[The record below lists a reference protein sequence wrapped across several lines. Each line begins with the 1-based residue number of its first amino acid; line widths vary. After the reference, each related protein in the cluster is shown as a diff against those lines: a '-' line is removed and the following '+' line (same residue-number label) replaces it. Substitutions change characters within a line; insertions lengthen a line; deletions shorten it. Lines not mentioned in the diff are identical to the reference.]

1 MKKLIQQ
8 NKYFIIILGIITIAS
23 IVLFFVYKPYKKDN
37 DLDLSKTM
45 NAIKT
50 LEAEDGPII
59 GRSPTKEEIFNSP
72 YIRQIR
78 IALNGYS
85 DGSNTGIDEL
95 ILEDKDSKD
104 SLFNIDKSYI
114 KSKFLVIDASDSD
127 YGGVIAHIV
136 FIDKPDMV
144 FFTWIYKTDE
154 NTYSVR
160 NLTKNTAINTQEG
173 KKLIENYIKENLKYS
188 L

>member
-1 MKKLIQQ
+1 MKKLIKE
-8 NKYFIIILGIITIAS
+8 NKYFIIIFALIIIAC
-23 IVLFFVYKPYKKDN
+23 IALFFVYKPYKKDN
-37 DLDLSKTM
+37 DSDLSKTM

-59 GRSPTKEEIFNSP
+59 GKSPTKEEIFNSP
-72 YIRQIR
+72 YIKQIR
-78 IALNGYS
+78 IALNGYL

-104 SLFNIDKSYI
+104 SLFNIDKSYA
-114 KSKFLVIDASDSD
+114 KSKFLVLDAFDGD

-136 FIDKPDMV
+136 FIDKPDMM
-144 FFTWIYKTDE
+144 FFTWIYKTSE

-160 NLTKNTAINTQEG
+160 NLTKNTAITTQEG
-173 KKLIENYIKENLKYS
+173 KKLIENFIKENIQYS